1 MRMNTWVPAL
11 AIVAAAVAI
20 SGCSSS
26 DGDVIAPVT
35 MEVDD
40 LQNATVDLVVG
51 QVLNID
57 TGDVAVDSYA
67 GEIADTSVAEFTP
80 GRVEDDATFNP
91 GVTGL
96 SAGSTE
102 VLMSN
107 VDNGDEAITF
117 TVVVG
122 DG

>member
-1 MRMNTWVPAL
+1 MICRRPPST
-11 AIVAAAVAI
+11 
-20 SGCSSS
+20 SSS
-26 DGDVIAPVT
+26 ARDVP
-35 MEVDD
+35 
-40 LQNATVDLVVG
+40 
-51 QVLNID
+51 
-57 TGDVAVDSYA
+57 VDSYA

>member
-1 MRMNTWVPAL
+1 MNTWVPAL

-51 QVLNID
+51 D
-57 TGDVAVDSYA
+57 TGDVPVDSYA